1 MFALF
6 LLAPIAL
13 MLLPMLLGRIEQRTL
28 QEPARVP
35 EVAAAQS
42 VDLDL
47 PQD

>member
-13 MLLPMLLGRIEQRTL
+13 MLLPMWLGRIEQRTL
-28 QEPARVP
+28 QESARVR
-35 EVAAAQS
+35 EGVAAPS
-42 VDLDL
+42 IDLDL

>member
-28 QEPARVP
+28 QESTRVP
-35 EVAAAQS
+35 EGVTAQS
-42 VDLDL
+42 IELDL

>member
-28 QEPARVP
+28 QESARVP
-35 EVAAAQS
+35 EGIAAQT
-42 VDLDL
+42 VELEL